1 MIRVKMTKAMPKM
14 PTHYEQPESLKK
26 ALEKA
31 ATMRE
36 RNSALTMSSA
46 LAAVNKKPFNKKK

>member
-1 MIRVKMTKAMPKM
+1 MTNAKPPKM
-14 PTHYEQPESLKK
+14 PTQYEQPESLKK

-36 RNSALTMSSA
+36 RNSALATSSA
-46 LAAVNKKPFNKKK
+46 LAATNKKPFHKKK